1 MACRKN
7 SIDNEQDNITSFRH
21 FLVTFATVN
30 GKLVHVIE

>member
-7 SIDNEQDNITSFRH
+7 SIDNEQDNIMAFSCN
-21 FLVTFATVN
+21 FATVN